1 MAQGLQENISTTK
14 KKCLIFYLWFNTS
27 YLLRI
32 VAYHTLVIEYVFTL
46 PNLKFKQSGD
56 II

>member
-46 PNLKFKQSGD
+46 PNLKFKQSSD